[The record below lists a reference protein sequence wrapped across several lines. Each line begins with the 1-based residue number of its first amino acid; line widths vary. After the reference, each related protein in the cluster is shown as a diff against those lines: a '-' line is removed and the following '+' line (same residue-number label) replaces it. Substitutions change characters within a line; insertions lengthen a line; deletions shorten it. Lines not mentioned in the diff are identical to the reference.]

1 MNLTNRIELR
11 NKIIDTLNDQKC
23 RIEADERDENYNY
36 GIDICISVVKEIF
49 KNCEVEEK
57 LQQEYDELY
66 DRYEKLY
73 ESHERLSYDW
83 AKLKK
88 ENKELH
94 SDYDDLRKKCN
105 ELFNVS
111 GKINNE
117 LSKELI
123 KLRKEHQDLIRELEK
138 EQCRM

>member
-11 NKIIDTLNDQKC
+11 NKIIDTLNNQKC
-23 RIEADERDENYNY
+23 RIEADERDENFNY
-36 GIDICISVVKEIF
+36 GIDICISAVEEIF

-66 DRYEKLY
+66 EA
-73 ESHERLSYDW
+73 HEELAYDW

-94 SDYDDLRKKCN
+94 DYYDDMRKNYN
-105 ELFNVS
+105 ELVIKFNNLYS
-111 GKINNE
+111 E
-117 LSKELI
+117 LHEEGYI
-123 KLRKEHQDLIRELEK
+123 EDD
-138 EQCRM
+138 

>member
-11 NKIIDTLNDQKC
+11 NKIIDTLNDRKC
-23 RIEADERDENYNY
+23 REYDERDENYNY
-36 GIDICISVVKEIF
+36 GIDICISVVEEIF

-73 ESHERLSYDW
+73 EAHERLSYDW

-94 SDYDDLRKKCN
+94 DYYDDMRKNYN
-105 ELFNVS
+105 ELVIKFDNLYS
-111 GKINNE
+111 E
-117 LSKELI
+117 LYEEGYI
-123 KLRKEHQDLIRELEK
+123 EDD
-138 EQCRM
+138 

>member
-1 MNLTNRIELR
+1 MNLANRLELR
-11 NKIIDTLNDQKC
+11 NKIIDTLNNQKC

-36 GIDICISVVKEIF
+36 GIDICISAVEEIF

-73 ESHERLSYDW
+73 EAHERLSYDW

-94 SDYDDLRKKCN
+94 SDYDDMRKNYN
-105 ELFNVS
+105 ELVIKFDNLYS
-111 GKINNE
+111 E
-117 LSKELI
+117 LYEEGYI
-123 KLRKEHQDLIRELEK
+123 EDD
-138 EQCRM
+138 

>member
-11 NKIIDTLNDQKC
+11 NKIIDTLNNQKC
-23 RIEADERDENYNY
+23 RIEADERDENFNY
-36 GIDICISVVKEIF
+36 GIDICISAVEEIF

-66 DRYEKLY
+66 EA
-73 ESHERLSYDW
+73 HEALSEAHEALSEAHEALAYDW

-94 SDYDDLRKKCN
+94 DYYDDMRKNYN
-105 ELFNVS
+105 ELVIKFNNLYS
-111 GKINNE
+111 E
-117 LSKELI
+117 LYEEGYI
-123 KLRKEHQDLIRELEK
+123 EDD
-138 EQCRM
+138 

>member
-1 MNLTNRIELR
+1 MNLANRLELR
-11 NKIIDTLNDQKC
+11 NKIIDTLNNQKC

-36 GIDICISVVKEIF
+36 GIDICISVVEEIF

-73 ESHERLSYDW
+73 EAHERLSYDW

-94 SDYDDLRKKCN
+94 SDYDDMRKNYN
-105 ELFNVS
+105 ELVIKFNNLYS
-111 GKINNE
+111 E
-117 LSKELI
+117 LYEEGYI
-123 KLRKEHQDLIRELEK
+123 EDD
-138 EQCRM
+138 

>member
-11 NKIIDTLNDQKC
+11 NKIIGTLNNQKC
-23 RIEADERDENYNY
+23 RIEADERDENFNY
-36 GIDICISVVKEIF
+36 GIDICIDAIEEIF

-66 DRYEKLY
+66 EA
-73 ESHERLSYDW
+73 HEALSEAHEALAYDW

-94 SDYDDLRKKCN
+94 DYYGDMRKNYN
-105 ELFNVS
+105 ELVIKFNNLYS
-111 GKINNE
+111 E
-117 LSKELI
+117 LYEEGYI
-123 KLRKEHQDLIRELEK
+123 EDD
-138 EQCRM
+138 

>member
-11 NKIIDTLNDQKC
+11 NKIIDTLNNQKC
-23 RIEADERDENYNY
+23 RIEADERDENFNY
-36 GIDICISVVKEIF
+36 GIDICISAVEEIF

-66 DRYEKLY
+66 EA
-73 ESHERLSYDW
+73 HEALSEAHEALAYDW

-94 SDYDDLRKKCN
+94 DYYDDMRKNYN
-105 ELFNVS
+105 ELVIKFNNLYS
-111 GKINNE
+111 E
-117 LSKELI
+117 LYEEGYI
-123 KLRKEHQDLIRELEK
+123 EDD
-138 EQCRM
+138 

>member
-1 MNLTNRIELR
+1 MNLANRLELR
-11 NKIIDTLNDQKC
+11 NKIIDTLNNQKC

-36 GIDICISVVKEIF
+36 GIDICISVVEEIF

-73 ESHERLSYDW
+73 EAHERLSYDW

-94 SDYDDLRKKCN
+94 DYYDDLRKNYN
-105 ELFNVS
+105 ELVIKFDNLYS
-111 GKINNE
+111 E
-117 LSKELI
+117 LYEEGYI
-123 KLRKEHQDLIRELEK
+123 EDD
-138 EQCRM
+138 

>member
-1 MNLTNRIELR
+1 MNLANRLELR
-11 NKIIDTLNDQKC
+11 NKIIDTLNNQKC

-36 GIDICISVVKEIF
+36 GIDICISVVEEIF

-73 ESHERLSYDW
+73 EAHERLSYDW

-94 SDYDDLRKKCN
+94 DYYDDMRKNYN
-105 ELFNVS
+105 ELVIKFDNLYS
-111 GKINNE
+111 E
-117 LSKELI
+117 LYEEGYI
-123 KLRKEHQDLIRELEK
+123 EDD
-138 EQCRM
+138 

>member
-11 NKIIDTLNDQKC
+11 NKIIDTLNDRKC
-23 RIEADERDENYNY
+23 REYDERDENYNY
-36 GIDICISVVKEIF
+36 GIDICISVVEEIF

-73 ESHERLSYDW
+73 EAHEELSYDW

-94 SDYDDLRKKCN
+94 SDYDDMRKNYN
-105 ELFNVS
+105 ELVIKS
-111 GKINNE
+111 NNLYSE
-117 LSKELI
+117 LYEEGYI
-123 KLRKEHQDLIRELEK
+123 EDD
-138 EQCRM
+138 